1 MKVKIKDIA
10 KATGFSVTQV
20 SRALTGYSDVS
31 PKTRENIIKVA
42 KEMGYRPN
50 YSARSLRRQQTHTI
64 GLVIPS
70 TRLALTDPFFLEFL
84 SGIGYESSK
93 TRYDLL
99 ISFSNNENGQ
109 MKILKDLVLGRRV
122 DGIILNRIENDDER
136 VSFLLEKKYPFVAFG
151 KIESDGNH
159 PYVEI
164 DGFYATYQIT
174 THLIKKGHKK
184 ISFINVPEWQVCAKY
199 RLAGY
204 KKALEENNIKFDEEL
219 VIHSEETDSEGY
231 KIVKE
236 MIKKYKKITAIFVN
250 SDVMAIGAVKAL
262 NEAKIEIGK
271 EIALAAFNDT
281 NITQNMNPPITS
293 LAQPIHLIGEKVTQM
308 LIKILKNEDSKLKQV
323 IIKPKLIIRESTN
336 NMILN

>member
-1 MKVKIKDIA
+1 MKVTIKDIA

-42 KEMGYRPN
+42 EEMGYQPD

-99 ISFSNNENGQ
+99 ISFSNNKNEQ
-109 MKILKDLVLGRRV
+109 MKTLKDLVLSRRV
-122 DGIILNRIENDDER
+122 DGIILNRIENNDER
-136 VSFLLEKKYPFVAFG
+136 VSFLLKKKYPFVAFG
-151 KIESDGNH
+151 KIESCGDH

-164 DGFYATYQIT
+164 NGFDATYQVT
-174 THLIKKGHKK
+174 NHLIKKGHKK
-184 ISFINVPEWQVCAKY
+184 ISFINVPKWQVCAKY

-204 KKALEENNIKFDEEL
+204 KKALEDNNIKFNEEL

-236 MIKKYKKITAIFVN
+236 IIKKYKKVTAIFVN
-250 SDVMAIGAVKAL
+250 SDVMTIGAVKAL
-262 NEAKIEIGK
+262 NEAEIEIGK
-271 EIALAAFNDT
+271 EIALASFNDT

-308 LIKILKNEDSKLKQV
+308 LIKILKNKVSKLKQV
-323 IIKPKLIIRESTN
+323 IIKPKLIIRESTS

>member
-1 MKVKIKDIA
+1 MKVTIKDIA

-20 SRALTGYSDVS
+20 SRALTGYDDVS

-42 KEMGYRPN
+42 KEMGYQPS
-50 YSARSLRRQQTHTI
+50 YSARSLRRQKTYTI

-99 ISFSNNENGQ
+99 ISFSNNKNGQ
-109 MKILKDLVLGRRV
+109 MKILKDLVLSRKV

-159 PYVEI
+159 QYVEI
-164 DGFYATYQIT
+164 DGFDATYQVT

-184 ISFINVPEWQVCAKY
+184 ISFINVLEWQVCAKY
-199 RLAGY
+199 RLDGY
-204 KKALEENNIKFDEEL
+204 KKALEDNNIKFNEEL

-236 MIKKYKKITAIFVN
+236 MIKKYKKVTAIFVN

-323 IIKPKLIIRESTN
+323 IIKPKLIIRESTS

>member
-204 KKALEENNIKFDEEL
+204 KKALEENNIKFNEEL